1 MAVTRETLLEG
12 LDALAYYSYFYSG
25 VRAVI
30 ATLPDEAKDAWC
42 SEMEKK
48 LRRLKST
55 KYLQKHLHDIFL
67 EACPQ
72 VFTEEDGELVE
83 EPNTVFTESDFQ
95 LEK

>member
-1 MAVTRETLLEG
+1 MAVTREKLLEG

-30 ATLPDEAKDAWC
+30 ATMPDEAKDAWC

-48 LRRLKST
+48 LCRLRST

-72 VFTEEDGELVE
+72 VFVEEEGELVE
-83 EPNTVFTESDFQ
+83 EPDTIFTENDFH
-95 LEK
+95 L

>member
-1 MAVTRETLLEG
+1 MAVTREKLLEG

-30 ATLPDEAKDAWC
+30 ATMPDAAKDAWC
-42 SEMEKK
+42 SEMERK
-48 LRRLKST
+48 LSRLKST

-72 VFTEEDGELVE
+72 AFTEEEGELVE
-83 EPNTVFTESDFQ
+83 EPNTIFTEKDFH
-95 LEK
+95 L

>member
-1 MAVTRETLLEG
+1 MAVTREKLLEG

-30 ATLPDEAKDAWC
+30 ATMPEDAKDAWC
-42 SEMEKK
+42 SEMEKR
-48 LRRLKST
+48 LSRLKST

-72 VFTEEDGELVE
+72 AFTEEEGELVE
-83 EPNTVFTESDFQ
+83 EPNTIFTERDFH
-95 LEK
+95 L

>member
-1 MAVTRETLLEG
+1 MAVTREKLLEG

-30 ATLPDEAKDAWC
+30 ATMPDAAKDAWC
-42 SEMEKK
+42 SEMEHK
-48 LRRLKST
+48 LSRLKST

-72 VFTEEDGELVE
+72 AFTEEEGELVE
-83 EPNTVFTESDFQ
+83 EPNTIFTEKDFH
-95 LEK
+95 L